1 MSSPSVLAY
10 YTQPGPVTAL
20 PADPALDAL
29 LVDLPA
35 VRGLLATLPATATVT
50 ELVQAVQGNL
60 LHIFWA
66 KRYGIELSDQKK
78 AEVNIRSAAEM
89 LRRIHAHD
97 PVPLITPR
105 APEDRLVGNCR
116 DFSVLLVALLQH
128 MGVPARA
135 RCGFGTY
142 FLEGK
147 YEDHWVAEYWN
158 LAEERWIQVDA
169 QLDAFQQEQ
178 LGTDFDPLDTPHDRF
193 LTGGRAWRLARE
205 EGVDPELFGIFD
217 LRGYWFMR
225 GNLVRDVAA
234 LSQVPLLPWDGWG
247 IILHEDADL
256 SADDWALLDRIAAL
270 SLDNAQFD
278 TLRALYTADER
289 LRVPPMIQ
297 SFPDGPPPVTITLAD
312 VLEGT
317 PA

>member
-1 MSSPSVLAY
+1 MSSASVLTY

-20 PADPALDAL
+20 PTDPALDAL
-29 LVDLPA
+29 LVDLP
-35 VRGLLATLPATATVT
+35 TTVP
-50 ELVQAVQGNL
+50 ELVKVVQGNI

-66 KRYGIELSDQKK
+66 TRYGVEHSDEKK
-78 AEVNIRSAAEM
+78 AEVQIRSAAEM
-89 LRRIHAHD
+89 LRRIHAID
-97 PVPLITPR
+97 PAPLTTVRPH
-105 APEDRLVGNCR
+105 AQKLVGNCR
-116 DFSVLLVALLQH
+116 DFSTLMVALLQRQ
-128 MGVPARA
+128 GVPARA

-142 FLEGK
+142 FMDGK

-158 LAEERWIQVDA
+158 ESEARWIQVDA

-225 GNLVRDVAA
+225 GDLVRDVAA
-234 LSQVPLLPWDGWG
+234 LFQVPLLPWDCWG
-247 IILHEDADL
+247 IILRDEADL
-256 SADDWALLDRIAAL
+256 SEDDWALLDRIAAL
-270 SLDNAQFD
+270 SLDNDQFD

-289 LRVPPMIQ
+289 LRVPPVIQ
-297 SFPDGPPPVTITLAD
+297 SYPDGPPPVAITLAD
-312 VLEGT
+312 VLEGSL
-317 PA
+317 A